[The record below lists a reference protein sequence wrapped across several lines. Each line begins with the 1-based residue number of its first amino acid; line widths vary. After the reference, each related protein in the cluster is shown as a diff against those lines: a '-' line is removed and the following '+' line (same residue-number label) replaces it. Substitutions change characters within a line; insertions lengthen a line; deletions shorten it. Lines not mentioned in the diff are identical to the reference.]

1 MDRTATGFMCLSAA
15 LAGAL
20 VFQSFA
26 TNCPAPVSAPA
37 PAAKP
42 AAETLKPSPETTKAP
57 EAAPKPPPF
66 QATTQRVIPA
76 GFRGDFAE
84 DVHDCGSGSELK
96 IAGREMAGP
105 QGKERVDQVRLTAPQ
120 LIELDTE
127 EVPAGFKRGYKMQL
141 SEDGAEITFI
151 FTNMK
156 RIYQRCSAR
165 AHD

>member
-1 MDRTATGFMCLSAA
+1 MCLSAA

-26 TNCPAPVSAPA
+26 TTCPTSASAPA
-37 PAAKP
+37 PASKQAVESPKLPAPESTKP
-42 AAETLKPSPETTKAP
+42 A
-57 EAAPKPPPF
+57 EAAPKPRPF
-66 QATTQRVIPA
+66 QPSTHRAIPA

-84 DVHDCGSGSELK
+84 DVHECGSPGVLK

-105 QGKERVDQVRLTAPQ
+105 QGKERVEEVRLTEPR
-120 LIELDTE
+120 LIELNTE
-127 EVPAGFKRGYKMQL
+127 EVLAGVKHAYKMQL
-141 SEDGAEITFI
+141 SEDGEEITFI